1 MNPNNSSSSNP
12 NSQDPN
18 TQFPYPFLNP
28 YFPYSQNTSH
38 PNPNSQ
44 VSSAQFSSPQ
54 NSNFNFQAPNP
65 QFSFPNPFIP
75 YAQNS
80 QYQYPFVPNFQSLPS
95 RFGTQQTPTNYPN
108 SPQSQIPTF
117 GGTNIIDLNDDHEE
131 HEDTRE
137 VHGQWTWS
145 EDHLLISAWLNV
157 STDPM
162 IGTDQKGE
170 TFWERIHQYCEESIP
185 GLIKRGVIAMKRRWQ
200 RINEGAQRYGS
211 CYDQAERR
219 IGSGT
224 NMDNIIQL
232 AHELHVAKYKKK
244 SNFDKHWNEL
254 RKQPKWRNP
263 SAISE
268 GSKRSKLSDSG
279 AYSSS
284 ANNETPTDENVVESP
299 VRPKGTKAAKRK
311 GKGKVNKA
319 SEEMEI
325 LKSAACRK
333 LSLMDDFVKIQQRK
347 EERKTKEQ
355 DLKIIQMDTSAMN
368 DTQREIHAKL
378 LQEIYSRRM

>member
-1 MNPNNSSSSNP
+1 
-12 NSQDPN
+12 
-18 TQFPYPFLNP
+18 
-28 YFPYSQNTSH
+28 
-38 PNPNSQ
+38 
-44 VSSAQFSSPQ
+44 
-54 NSNFNFQAPNP
+54 
-65 QFSFPNPFIP
+65 
-75 YAQNS
+75 
-80 QYQYPFVPNFQSLPS
+80 
-95 RFGTQQTPTNYPN
+95 
-108 SPQSQIPTF
+108 
-117 GGTNIIDLNDDHEE
+117 
-131 HEDTRE
+131 
-137 VHGQWTWS
+137 
-145 EDHLLISAWLNV
+145 
-157 STDPM
+157 M

-263 SAISE
+263 SANSE

-284 ANNETPTDENVVESP
+284 ANKETPTDENVVESP

-319 SEEMEI
+319 SEEIEI

-347 EERKTKEQ
+347 EERKAKEQ

>member
-1 MNPNNSSSSNP
+1 M
-12 NSQDPN
+12 
-18 TQFPYPFLNP
+18 
-28 YFPYSQNTSH
+28 
-38 PNPNSQ
+38 
-44 VSSAQFSSPQ
+44 
-54 NSNFNFQAPNP
+54 
-65 QFSFPNPFIP
+65 
-75 YAQNS
+75 
-80 QYQYPFVPNFQSLPS
+80 
-95 RFGTQQTPTNYPN
+95 
-108 SPQSQIPTF
+108 
-117 GGTNIIDLNDDHEE
+117 
-131 HEDTRE
+131 
-137 VHGQWTWS
+137 
-145 EDHLLISAWLNV
+145 

-170 TFWERIHQYCEESIP
+170 TFWELIHQYCEESIP
-185 GLIKRGVIAMKRRWQ
+185 ELIKRGGIAMKKRWQ

-254 RKQPKWRNP
+254 RKQPNWRNP
-263 SAISE
+263 SANSE

-299 VRPKGTKAAKRK
+299 VRPKGTKVAKRK
-311 GKGKVNKA
+311 GKGKVTKT

-333 LSLMDDFVKIQQRK
+333 LSVMDDFVKIQQRK
-347 EERKTKEQ
+347 EERKAKEQ

>member
-1 MNPNNSSSSNP
+1 
-12 NSQDPN
+12 
-18 TQFPYPFLNP
+18 
-28 YFPYSQNTSH
+28 
-38 PNPNSQ
+38 
-44 VSSAQFSSPQ
+44 
-54 NSNFNFQAPNP
+54 
-65 QFSFPNPFIP
+65 
-75 YAQNS
+75 
-80 QYQYPFVPNFQSLPS
+80 
-95 RFGTQQTPTNYPN
+95 
-108 SPQSQIPTF
+108 
-117 GGTNIIDLNDDHEE
+117 
-131 HEDTRE
+131 
-137 VHGQWTWS
+137 
-145 EDHLLISAWLNV
+145 
-157 STDPM
+157 M
-162 IGTDQKGE
+162 IGTDQKSE
-170 TFWERIHQYCEESIP
+170 TCWERIHQYCEESIP
-185 GLIKRGVIAMKRRWQ
+185 GLIKRGGIAMKKRWQ

-211 CYDQAERR
+211 CYDKAERR
-219 IGSGT
+219 IGS
-224 NMDNIIQL
+224 
-232 AHELHVAKYKKK
+232 AKYKKK

-263 SAISE
+263 SAKSE

-311 GKGKVNKA
+311 GKGKVTKA

-333 LSLMDDFVKIQQRK
+333 LSLMDGFVKTQQRK
-347 EERKTKEQ
+347 EERKGKEQ